1 MSYYIEETSKLGKK
15 IRVTKR
21 DWVYIVAKHESVE
34 SLEEEVKGTLIN
46 PEVVRVSKE
55 DPDVYL
61 YYSRYR
67 KYYLC
72 VVCKHLNREGFVIT
86 AYLADKIKSG
96 RRVL

>member
-21 DWVYIVAKHESVE
+21 YWEYIVAKHESVE